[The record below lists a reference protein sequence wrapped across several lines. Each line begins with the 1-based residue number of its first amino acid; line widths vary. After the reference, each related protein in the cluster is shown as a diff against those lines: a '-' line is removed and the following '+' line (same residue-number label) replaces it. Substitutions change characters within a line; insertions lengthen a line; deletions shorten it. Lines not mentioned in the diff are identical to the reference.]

1 MSLEEYC
8 TILNYRLMIS
18 LFSVDVI
25 CPVCLK
31 AFLDSF
37 GEHAIYYKELPGFK
51 YRYDMVRDI
60 LFDICRHGGI
70 SAKKEALVNFLT
82 DPSDGRSTL
91 RPADVFIFGWVRGK
105 HACVDLT
112 GFLLSSVE
120 LLSRVPQVMHNN
132 VMTPRSTDVVL
143 NILAFQFKMV

>member
-1 MSLEEYC
+1 MTMRHESVFECLPAPHAQNFLLDIPIDELGQHMSLEEYC

-112 GFLLSSVE
+112 GFLLSSG
-120 LLSRVPQVMHNN
+120 
-132 VMTPRSTDVVL
+132 
-143 NILAFQFKMV
+143 K